1 MLRLSPMSS
10 QPKHLLRVW
19 LTEDGV
25 VLRRYRRA
33 LQVASGPGGDL
44 VARKILLE
52 NISRLTAVLQ

>member
-19 LTEDGV
+19 STEDGV

-44 VARKILLE
+44 VRKILFE